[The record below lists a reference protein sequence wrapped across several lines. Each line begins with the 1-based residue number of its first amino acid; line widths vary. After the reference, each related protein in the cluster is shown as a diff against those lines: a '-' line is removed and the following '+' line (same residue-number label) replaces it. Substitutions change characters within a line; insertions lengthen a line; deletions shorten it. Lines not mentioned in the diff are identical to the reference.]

1 MRKQKKEGIHLKS
14 KSAVAFKP
22 GDCLQIE
29 EIDVDH
35 ERPSI
40 PSLSIVILFIVTKTS
55 VLINGL

>member
-14 KSAVAFKP
+14 KAAVAFKP

-40 PSLSIVILFIVTKTS
+40 PPLSIVILFIVTKTS
-55 VLINGL
+55 VLFNGL